1 MLTTCLWFDREAE
14 EAASFYVSIFPNSKV
29 GNISRYPDNMPSG
42 QGPDASR
49 AGEVLTAEFEL
60 DGKPFL
66 GLNGG
71 PVFTHSEAVSF
82 VVGVHD
88 QAELDRYW
96 DALLQGGGQESQC
109 GWLKDRF
116 GVSWQVTPVRLA
128 ELMSGPDRAKAERVF
143 AAMLPMRKLDIAAL
157 EKAAAA

>member
-1 MLTTCLWFDREAE
+1 MKMTLTTCIWFDNQAE
-14 EAASFYVSIFPNSKV
+14 EAMQLYTSLLPNSRMGSIQRHAADSPYGTKKGDV
-29 GNISRYPDNMPSG
+29 MVANATLMG
-42 QGPDASR
+42 QS
-49 AGEVLTAEFEL
+49 FI
-60 DGKPFL
+60 

-71 PVFTHSEAVSF
+71 PMFPQTEAVSF
-82 VVGVHD
+82 QIHCDTQEEVDH
-88 QAELDRYW
+88 YW
-96 DALLQGGGQESQC
+96 DSLLAGGGKPSQC